1 MKSKPSERKMK
12 REKIEERIRFFINS
26 HTKNN
31 CGNIL
36 KNINDNKNKDKKN
49 STTLKDSFVMK
60 EKEKEKIINNH
71 EKKNINISSL
81 STQIP
86 VTNELNNNNINN
98 KKENQMT
105 AIKMNKDIRKYGEP
119 RFKLSP
125 FEKLAPKFYKGSDI
139 SGNLSQNF
147 SHEITTS
154 EIEMLEIDEK
164 LPQKKNGTIRIE

>member
-71 EKKNINISSL
+71 EK
-81 STQIP
+81 
-86 VTNELNNNNINN
+86 
-98 KKENQMT
+98 
-105 AIKMNKDIRKYGEP
+105 
-119 RFKLSP
+119 
-125 FEKLAPKFYKGSDI
+125 
-139 SGNLSQNF
+139 
-147 SHEITTS
+147 
-154 EIEMLEIDEK
+154 
-164 LPQKKNGTIRIE
+164 RILI

>member
-125 FEKLAPKFYKGSDI
+125 LRQSFIKGQIYLGICPRIFRMKSLPAKLKC
-139 SGNLSQNF
+139 L
-147 SHEITTS
+147 
-154 EIEMLEIDEK
+154 K
-164 LPQKKNGTIRIE
+164 LMRNYHKKKWNN